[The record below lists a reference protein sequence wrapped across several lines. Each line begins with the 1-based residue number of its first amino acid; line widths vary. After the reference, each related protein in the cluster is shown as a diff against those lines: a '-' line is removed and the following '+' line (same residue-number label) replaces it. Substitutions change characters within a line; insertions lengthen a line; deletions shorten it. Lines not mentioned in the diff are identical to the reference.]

1 LNVATQRF
9 FESKIVLFDEE
20 QDYFIVQTVMTLTGV
35 DVTRLLRMGFMKL
48 LTIPQQAK
56 PSKHRCIN
64 NIVVVDA
71 SIQGTRM
78 NDGNNQNFFNTS
90 W

>member
-48 LTIPQQAK
+48 LTITQQAK
-56 PSKHRCIN
+56 SSKHQCMLG
-64 NIVVVDA
+64 
-71 SIQGTRM
+71 S
-78 NDGNNQNFFNTS
+78 
-90 W
+90 